1 LVGTI
6 TAIVILLNLVDLK
19 SICDSVAH
27 SNKRFLLAAGLLA
40 LLTIATIS
48 LRLKLFLS
56 VVGHPVTFLNCITA
70 TMCGLSLNLFLPA
83 RGGDL
88 LKLAYLPKNQN
99 SSWRIL
105 ASAAL
110 LERSFDILAL
120 GLIGLTS
127 SLLLGLHK
135 VAISASLVV
144 IFIILAFLLLSRMR
158 SIPIIGKKAGKLSKT
173 IKEISRRKRELLA
186 CFFTSC
192 LCWTTNSIIMCF
204 LVKAFDD
211 TVPST
216 HVFAATPPS
225 ILTGIIPV
233 SLWGVGTRDAALA
246 YYLQGI
252 TAPEN
257 ALSAGFFY
265 TVFVY
270 WLLGL
275 IGLPTLFFAKRK
287 QKNITHESPKPN
299 GFETS

>member
-1 LVGTI
+1 
-6 TAIVILLNLVDLK
+6 
-19 SICDSVAH
+19 
-27 SNKRFLLAAGLLA
+27 
-40 LLTIATIS
+40 
-48 LRLKLFLS
+48 
-56 VVGHPVTFLNCITA
+56 
-70 TMCGLSLNLFLPA
+70 MCGLSLNLFLPA

-88 LKLAYLPKNQN
+88 LKLAYLPKNQK

-105 ASAAL
+105 AGAAL
-110 LERSFDILAL
+110 LERTFDILAL
-120 GLIGLTS
+120 GLIGLTA
-127 SLLLGLHK
+127 SLLLGLYNL
-135 VAISASLVV
+135 AISESLVV
-144 IFIILAFLLLSRMR
+144 IFIILGFLLLPMMG
-158 SIPIIGKKAGKLSKT
+158 SIPIIGKKAGKLSEV
-173 IKEISRRKRELLA
+173 IKEISRRKLELLA

-192 LCWTTNSIIMCF
+192 LCWTTNSIIMCL

-225 ILTGIIPV
+225 ILAGIIPV

-265 TVFVY
+265 TALVY

-287 QKNITHESPKPN
+287 QKNITDESPKSN